1 MRLAGWIKEIGLHL
15 CTAFG
20 ANFCIFSWFHVNV
33 LNVGLH
39 SYGFTQGLEEKL
51 ILAYCIISLVV
62 LLGAVV
68 KLLETLAHKQAGP
81 TVTPGVTVAK
91 DSAAAAA

>member
-1 MRLAGWIKEIGLHL
+1 
-15 CTAFG
+15 
-20 ANFCIFSWFHVNV
+20 VNV

-51 ILAYCIISLVV
+51 ILAYGIISLVV
-62 LLGAVV
+62 LLGAVI

-81 TVTPGVTVAK
+81 TESSGVTVAK
-91 DSAAAAA
+91 DNAAAAA

>member
-51 ILAYCIISLVV
+51 ILAYCIVSLVV
-62 LLGAVV
+62 VLGAVV
-68 KLLETLAHKQAGP
+68 KLLETLAHKQTGAP
-81 TVTPGVTVAK
+81 VTPGVTVTK
-91 DSAAAAA
+91 DNAAAAA